1 MSEEILAGRNSVT
14 EALRSGRSINKLLV
28 QDGIKGGSV
37 SEIIGLAKTAGVV
50 LEFCKAERLDKL
62 ADGLRHQ
69 GFVALAAPIR
79 FHSLEEVLA
88 LAKEKD
94 ETPFLLLLDELQDPQ
109 NVGALI
115 RTADAAGVHGV
126 LLPKRRSCPLNAV
139 VAKISAGAVEYVP
152 VVQIGNIPQTIEELK
167 KLGFWI
173 AGADM
178 NGEDYYKSNLTGP
191 MVIVVGAEGKGLG
204 RLVKEKCD
212 IIVSLPMQGGVS
224 SLNASAAGAVLLYE
238 VVRQRRVQA
247 GYNVIN
253 SWQDFRKF
261 REENL
266 EHARELLKEKL
277 AEYTAFKGYSGIVVF
292 DAQEVQGVASF
303 EKNGALEIV
312 FTNEGETAD
321 SWIERRVYDLVKS
334 GSSVF
339 VVTSDYAEQLNVLGS
354 GAYRISA
361 REFREEYL
369 LTKKQIAQRSERL
382 ARGLGRNELGGRL
395 QEHILDHFEKLRRNT

>member
-1 MSEEILAGRNSVT
+1 MLST
-14 EALRSGRSINKLLV
+14 
-28 QDGIKGGSV
+28 
-37 SEIIGLAKTAGVV
+37 
-50 LEFCKAERLDKL
+50 
-62 ADGLRHQ
+62 
-69 GFVALAAPIR
+69 
-79 FHSLEEVLA
+79 
-88 LAKEKD
+88 
-94 ETPFLLLLDELQDPQ
+94 
-109 NVGALI
+109 
-115 RTADAAGVHGV
+115 
-126 LLPKRRSCPLNAV
+126 
-139 VAKISAGAVEYVP
+139 
-152 VVQIGNIPQTIEELK
+152 
-167 KLGFWI
+167 
-173 AGADM
+173 
-178 NGEDYYKSNLTGP
+178 
-191 MVIVVGAEGKGLG
+191 
-204 RLVKEKCD
+204 
-212 IIVSLPMQGGVS
+212 
-224 SLNASAAGAVLLYE
+224 
-238 VVRQRRVQA
+238 
-247 GYNVIN
+247 N

-277 AEYTAFKGYSGIVVF
+277 AEYIAFKGYSGIVVF

-334 GSSVF
+334 GGSVF

-354 GAYRISA
+354 GAYRISE